1 MNVVNTAQAF
11 SPNVKLATET
21 LGKDKHSSLLWCS
34 VTGEEEKKSFISS
47 RQEQDKDSTNFN
59 SKFNRDQ

>member
-1 MNVVNTAQAF
+1 VNTAQTF
-11 SPNVKLATET
+11 SPKVILADET
-21 LGKDKHSSLLWCS
+21 LANDKHPSLLWCS